1 MAFSQ
6 KLFDAIVTGKP
17 SLAQSIVEEELADGA
32 DPLRLV
38 SETMIPAM
46 DEVGILF
53 RDEEFFVPE
62 LMLAGRAMK
71 AAMEPLRPLL
81 AAAGAEPLG
90 VIVAA
95 TVKGD
100 LHDIGKNLVVSM
112 LEGSGFKVH
121 DLGTDVTPQTF
132 VEAIREH
139 RPQILCLSALL
150 TVTMT
155 AMKTTIDAIKEA
167 GLRRSV
173 KVLVGG
179 APLNERYATEI
190 GADGYGATATD
201 AVALARRQVGLA
213 NSTHLPLRE
222 KVTDEVGQMR
232 GRRQARSTERLAGWT
247 PHTQPRPRRGE
258 GPRKRG
264 ESMLMTAQK
273 KIGPRRKRVLD
284 AINHRQPDRVPMD
297 FGGSAVTGMHVSC
310 VAKLRDHYGLQ
321 KRLVK
326 VCEPY
331 QMLGLIEDDLN

>member
-6 KLFDAIVTGKP
+6 RLFDAIVSGKP
-17 SLAQSIVEEELADGA
+17 PLAQSIVEQELVSGA
-32 DPLRLV
+32 DAMTLI

-46 DEVGILF
+46 DEVGELF
-53 RDEEFFVPE
+53 REEEFFVPE

-81 AAAGAEPLG
+81 AAAGAKPAG
-90 VIVAA
+90 VVVAG

-139 RPQILCLSALL
+139 QPQILCLSALL

-167 GLRRSV
+167 GLRRGI

-213 NSTHLPLRE
+213 N
-222 KVTDEVGQMR
+222 
-232 GRRQARSTERLAGWT
+232 
-247 PHTQPRPRRGE
+247 
-258 GPRKRG
+258 
-264 ESMLMTAQK
+264 
-273 KIGPRRKRVLD
+273 
-284 AINHRQPDRVPMD
+284 
-297 FGGSAVTGMHVSC
+297 
-310 VAKLRDHYGLQ
+310 
-321 KRLVK
+321 
-326 VCEPY
+326 
-331 QMLGLIEDDLN
+331 